1 MKKIM
6 KKEWRKS
13 KGHMG
18 YHQMNQYVITECK
31 KKMEKGTER
40 LFKEI
45 MKELSQRNKGHI
57 Y

>member
-1 MKKIM
+1 
-6 KKEWRKS
+6 
-13 KGHMG
+13 MG

-31 KKMEKGTER
+31 KKMKKGAER